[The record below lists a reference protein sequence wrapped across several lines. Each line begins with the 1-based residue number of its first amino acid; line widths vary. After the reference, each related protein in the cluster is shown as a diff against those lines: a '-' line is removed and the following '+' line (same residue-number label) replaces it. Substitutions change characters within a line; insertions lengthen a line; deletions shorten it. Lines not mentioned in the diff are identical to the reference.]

1 MQWGTRVKLARV
13 KLARVKLARVK
24 LARVKLAPWG
34 RTGFGQARVTR
45 MGVAVLAALVLAV
58 TAAGTA
64 AALTTHSS
72 GAPMAGR
79 HRLPV
84 AYNGLDG
91 WQHGR
96 ARLAVI
102 YVGGTTAFLRIRHWS
117 HWASTAAATQGTLWV
132 DNCRPDCAS
141 GHFRTYRAQVTLS
154 RVADRDGVRFFS
166 RMRLRY
172 QHSGPRDYQ
181 YRWATYPGATAPL
194 WIGGPA

>member
-1 MQWGTRVKLARV
+1 MQRGTRVKLARV
-13 KLARVKLARVK
+13 KLARVKLAR
-24 LARVKLAPWG
+24 WG
-34 RTGFGQARVTR
+34 RTGLRQARVTR
-45 MGVAVLAALVLAV
+45 MSVAVLAALVLAV

-64 AALTTHSS
+64 AALTTHPSLAPP
-72 GAPMAGR
+72 GAR

-102 YVGGTTAFLRIRHWS
+102 YVGGATAFLRIRHWS
-117 HWASTAAATQGTLWV
+117 HWTRTAAATQGTLWV

-141 GHFRTYRAQVTLS
+141 GHYRTYRAQVTLS
-154 RVADRDGVRFFS
+154 RVADRHGVRFFS

-172 QHSGPRDYQ
+172 QHSGPRDYR
-181 YRWATYPGATAPL
+181 YRWGTYPGATAPL
-194 WIGGPA
+194 WIGGPS